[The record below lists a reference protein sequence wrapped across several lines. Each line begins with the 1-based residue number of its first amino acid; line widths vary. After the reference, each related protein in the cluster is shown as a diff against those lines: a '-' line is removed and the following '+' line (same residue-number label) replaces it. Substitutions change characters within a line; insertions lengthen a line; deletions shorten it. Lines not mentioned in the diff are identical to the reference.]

1 MNTQRLNTRKW
12 YYPSSWNG
20 PEGANDMFFGF
31 TDMLREL
38 KNLKG
43 DNTTMIEIGSH
54 MGESTMLF
62 ASSNIFNKIY
72 TIDPHDGV
80 EEFNER
86 ENITWGEVINEYELN
101 TRYFDNIEL
110 ISDYSYNVVDRFD
123 DNSIDFIYIDGR
135 HDYESVKRDLK
146 LYLPKLKVNG
156 IVGGHDYSEKQW
168 PDVYKAVN
176 EVMGEPDNVFIDT
189 SWISKKKSVI

>member
-1 MNTQRLNTRKW
+1 MNTQRLNTTKW
-12 YYPSSWNG
+12 YYPSWWKG
-20 PEGANDMFFGF
+20 PEGTNHMFFGF
-31 TDMLREL
+31 TDMLKEL

-43 DNTTMIEIGSH
+43 NNSTMIEIGSY

-72 TIDPHDGV
+72 TIDPHDGI

-110 ISDYSYNVVDRFD
+110 ISDYSYNVVYRFD

-146 LYLPKLKVNG
+146 LYLPKLKLNV
-156 IVGGHDYSEKQW
+156 IIGGHDYSEKQW

-176 EVMGEPDNVFIDT
+176 EVMGEPDKVFIDT